1 MGHLS
6 VTKLSSNTNKADY
19 IFQLLRDIEALD
31 LMIEQNLIEKT
42 PIRIGAEQE
51 FCIVDSAFKPANKAL
66 ELLKAID
73 DEHFTTEIGNFNLE
87 INLDPLELKEN
98 CFSNLHKQLRLL
110 LDKSKLEADKLNV
123 KIILTGILPTLTS
136 RHIDINN
143 MTPKQRY
150 FVLNEAIKESR
161 KEDFEIHIKG
171 VDELNLR
178 HDSVMLEGCN
188 TSFQMHLQI
197 NPDNFVDSYNWAQA
211 ISGPILSACT
221 NSPFLFGKELWSETR
236 IALFTQSVDT
246 RANSFM
252 LNEKQSRVSFGS
264 DWTQGS
270 VTDIFKDNVSRFRS
284 LLTSG
289 TITDSVDLLN
299 RGEIPKLKA
308 LQLHNG
314 TVYRWNRACYG
325 VGNGKP
331 HLRIENRY
339 IAAGPTATDQ
349 IANMMFW
356 VGVMLGRSKQ
366 YEKIHKVMAFK
377 DAKHNFFSAA
387 RYGMAAQFYWNNQLV
402 SSQDLILNEFIPMA
416 YKGLYSAGISSKDAE
431 YYLEIIRKRVTSNT
445 GSQWMVKSFR
455 NLLKS
460 KKTYDAMQTIT
471 SKLYDKQSKDY
482 PVSSWRVLD
491 SNTPQ
496 DFNEQRQVIHNMSTD
511 IFSVDEYDSLELVL
525 SIMRWKNI
533 NHMPVINDDKKLVG
547 LLSRRDVDLLINDL
561 KKLKQSVKNTMVT
574 NVFTASQFDT
584 LEQAKTKMITHK
596 ISCLPVVENDK
607 LIGIITTNDY

>member
-1 MGHLS
+1 VGHLS
-6 VTKLSSNTNKADY
+6 VTKLSSNTDKADY

-73 DEHFTTEIGNFNLE
+73 DDHFTTEIGNFNLE

-289 TITDSVDLLN
+289 TITDSVDQLN

-471 SKLYDKQSKDY
+471 SKLYEKQSKDY